1 MATDEPLLL
10 IAFNRPDRF
19 EQLIERLRRTKPS
32 RLFVAIDGP
41 RPDHPTDAER
51 VARTRALVQSIDWP
65 ADVQTL
71 FQESNLGCGLG
82 VTTAITWFFSQVERG
97 IILEDDIL
105 PRDSF
110 FGFCSELLDR
120 YADDPRVLAISGCNF
135 VLPEF
140 ITTEGPYRFSR
151 VPHIWGW
158 ASWRRSWDLHRLDI
172 EGWQRELP
180 TRRLWRSAGRS
191 LGGFLFWKANFDL
204 VARGEIDT
212 WDYQFT
218 FAGFA
223 NNALTAT
230 SNVNLVDNVGWGA
243 DATHTTDER
252 PAFLRTSED
261 IALPLTQMPVVV
273 DERAD
278 AWSRRVVFSATFS
291 GLAGKSVRYVIG
303 KFRAVSPR
311 GGS

>member
-32 RLFVAIDGP
+32 RIFVAIDGP

-120 YADDPRVLAISGCNF
+120 HAADKQVFAISGCNF
-135 VLPEF
+135 VPASV
-140 ITTEGPYRFSR
+140 IVDPGPYRFSR
-151 VPHIWGW
+151 IPHIWGW
-158 ASWRRSWDLHRLDI
+158 ASWADRWTDYRLDISEWQKDLPLHRL
-172 EGWQRELP
+172 WQMNGRSIGG
-180 TRRLWRSAGRS
+180 TVLWRSI
-191 LGGFLFWKANFDL
+191 FDL
-204 VARGEIDT
+204 MARGQIDT
-212 WDYQFT
+212 WDMQVVYMCM
-218 FAGFA
+218 ARDL
-223 NNALTAT
+223 LTAT
-230 SNVNLVDNVGWGA
+230 SNVNLVDNVGWG
-243 DATHTTDER
+243 DEATHTFDR
-252 PAFLRTSED
+252 PAHVRPSED
-261 IALPLTQMPVVV
+261 IPLPTRPMPVVL
-273 DERAD
+273 DARAD
-278 AWSRRVVFSATFS
+278 AWSREHVFGATTI
-291 GLAGKSVRYVIG
+291 GLVRQG
-303 KFRAVSPR
+303 TRFLKQKLKR
-311 GGS
+311 G